1 MTEHPSGTLDIE
13 AAEALEKQYDSSL
26 VTRENGPA
34 LTQFLYYFAI
44 AFAFYHIWT
53 AGFGTPV
60 DHLHMGIHLTGLFIL
75 IFASFPF
82 IRTQSAL
89 ELRQATLWRWGNIP
103 VYDWLFA
110 AVGVTAALFLALSWS
125 GLTL

>member
-1 MTEHPSGTLDIE
+1 MVEHPTGTLDVE

-26 VTRENGPA
+26 VTRDNGARLRRA
-34 LTQFLYYFAI
+34 LYFFAI

-60 DHLHMGIHLTGLFIL
+60 DHVHMGIHLSGLFVL
-75 IFASFPF
+75 IFAGFPL

-89 ELRQATLWRWGNIP
+89 ELT
-103 VYDWLFA
+103 
-110 AVGVTAALFLALSWS
+110 S
-125 GLTL
+125 